1 MREKEVAKVYFKE
14 LSLSMLVYVVL
25 LIGGLLLS
33 RRMEDGVLRTAVL
46 VMPMIG
52 FLLAIWAVARQV
64 RRMDEYMRILALES
78 FAIAAAVTAALS
90 FTYGFLETAGYPR
103 LSMFWVWSVMGGTWG
118 VVALVRNT
126 CVRLAPDE

>member
-14 LSLSMLVYVVL
+14 LSLSMVVYVVL

-33 RRMEDGVLRTAVL
+33 KRMENGALRTAVL

-52 FLLAIWAVARQV
+52 FLLAIWAIARQV

-103 LSMFWVWSVMGGTWG
+103 LSMFWVWSVMGGTWA

-126 CVRLAPDE
+126 CVRFWGNE